1 MCRLKS
7 SVVLCT
13 SAQKACSSDTLSFP
27 CKVVGQF
34 LVGVESSVLP
44 YSPTVVEREVRR
56 GAETQD
62 ASGDIPLAMDT
73 TETVTVN
80 IQGVHSETDAVL
92 VEQQRH
98 NQFMADTEACG

>member
-1 MCRLKS
+1 
-7 SVVLCT
+7 
-13 SAQKACSSDTLSFP
+13 
-27 CKVVGQF
+27 
-34 LVGVESSVLP
+34 
-44 YSPTVVEREVRR
+44 
-56 GAETQD
+56 
-62 ASGDIPLAMDT
+62 MDT